1 MFTASSA
8 KSRHIPVMLMES
20 LENLKIKKD
29 GIYVDGTLGLG
40 GHSEC
45 ILKKINS
52 GLLIGIDRDKN
63 SISLAKKQLSTHK
76 NIKVFNDSYKNLKDI
91 LERLNI
97 VAVDGI
103 LLDLGLSS
111 FQLEDNSRGFSH
123 KYESSLDMRFD
134 CNSKDYTAEQIIQKN
149 DLNELTKIF
158 KEFGEER
165 NAYKIAKKIKDL
177 KGEINVMSITSIV
190 DRVTPYK
197 FRLKTYSRIFQALRI
212 AANDELSHL
221 NEFLDNFINLL
232 NPGGRV
238 VIISYH
244 SVEDRIVKHKLK
256 DLKHEKKIEL
266 IFKKPLTPSNEEVSI
281 NKRARSAK
289 MRVGEKIG

>member
-20 LENLKIKKD
+20 LENLKIKED

-45 ILKKINS
+45 IIKKINS

-165 NAYKIAKKIKDL
+165 HAYKIAKKIKDL

>member
-20 LENLKIKKD
+20 LENLKIKED

-40 GHSEC
+40 GHSER

-134 CNSKDYTAEQIIQKN
+134 CNSEDYTAEQIIQKN

-165 NAYKIAKKIKDL
+165 HAYKIAKKIKNL

-232 NPGGRV
+232 NPGGRI

>member
-165 NAYKIAKKIKDL
+165 HAYKIAKKIKDL

-256 DLKHEKKIEL
+256 DLKHEKKIEM

>member
-40 GHSEC
+40 GHSEY

-63 SISLAKKQLSTHK
+63 SISLAKKQLSAHK

-165 NAYKIAKKIKDL
+165 HAYKIAKKIKDL

>member
-20 LENLKIKKD
+20 LENLKIKED

-40 GHSEC
+40 GHSER

-134 CNSKDYTAEQIIQKN
+134 CNSEDYTAEQIIQKN

-165 NAYKIAKKIKDL
+165 HAYKIAKKIKNL

>member
-20 LENLKIKKD
+20 LENLKIKED

-40 GHSEC
+40 GHSER

-76 NIKVFNDSYKNLKDI
+76 NIKVFNDSFKNLKDI

-134 CNSKDYTAEQIIQKN
+134 CNSEDYTAEQIIQKN

-165 NAYKIAKKIKDL
+165 HAYKIAKKIKNL

>member
-20 LENLKIKKD
+20 LKNLKIKKD

-63 SISLAKKQLSTHK
+63 SISLAKKQLSSHK

-165 NAYKIAKKIKDL
+165 HAYKIAKKIKDL

-266 IFKKPLTPSNEEVSI
+266 IFKKPLTPSDEEVSI

>member
-134 CNSKDYTAEQIIQKN
+134 CNSEDYTAEQIIQKN

-256 DLKHEKKIEL
+256 DLKHEKKIEM

>member
-134 CNSKDYTAEQIIQKN
+134 CNSEDYTAEKIIQKN

-165 NAYKIAKKIKDL
+165 HAYKIAKKIKNL

-256 DLKHEKKIEL
+256 DLKHKKKIEL
-266 IFKKPLTPSNEEVSI
+266 IFKKPLTPSDEEVSI